1 MFELLIKS
9 PIVSCI
15 QDGKH
20 DEVSLHFS
28 ALSDMVIEE
37 FSSPEDW
44 AIKNALMFK
53 FIAMLELMANT
64 SCPKCREGIA
74 IIKAC
79 MIQIRDSF
87 AQGVQQLA
95 LPAVGNS
102 IIAGPQAVVKG
113 NIAIVEAVEFIN
125 SCHCNI
131 FPFMTKTSVR
141 ERANEF
147 LGTTITDR
155 QMNSNYANIKR
166 RNGKMMAT
174 YMQQMADNLNTQ
186 LQRESME
193 YDNRT
198 K

>member
-1 MFELLIKS
+1 MFEVLIQS

-15 QDGKH
+15 QEGRH
-20 DEVSLHFS
+20 DEVSLHFA

-37 FSSPEDW
+37 FSCPEDW

-64 SCPKCREGIA
+64 TCPKCREGID

-95 LPAVGNS
+95 LPAIGNP
-102 IIAGPQAVVKG
+102 IITESQTTVKG

-131 FPFMTKTSVR
+131 FPFMTKTRVR

-174 YMQQMADNLNTQ
+174 YMQQMADNLNRQ
-186 LQRESME
+186 LQQESLE